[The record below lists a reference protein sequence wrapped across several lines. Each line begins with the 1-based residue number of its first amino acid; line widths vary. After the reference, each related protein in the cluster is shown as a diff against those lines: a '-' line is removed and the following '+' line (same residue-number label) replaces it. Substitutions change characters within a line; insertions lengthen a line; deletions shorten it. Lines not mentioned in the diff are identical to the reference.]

1 MAVNINT
8 VYTTVLYIL
17 NKEQR
22 GYIPP
27 AEFNSLAAQ
36 VQEEIFD
43 SYFPDG
49 NQLNRPNQ
57 QNTQNDT
64 EFFNMYKDNAFKL
77 YPFEKQ
83 RNFAYN
89 VANTGWIYNDTGTLY
104 KIGEIISTYTGQPQ
118 YDSITEAVSKKDF
131 DKINRSKLTSPTKQ
145 YPLAYISNAV
155 VPAGSSPQVLIKISP
170 QPNTVVA
177 NCIVKPSIPN
187 WGFTVGTLGQ
197 YVYNSATSANFE
209 LDTSEQTNLII
220 GILKYSGV
228 IINDQ
233 TIIQTATQEAM
244 KAEQNE
250 KS

>member
-83 RNFAYN
+83 RNFVYN
-89 VANTGWIYNDTGTLY
+89 VANTGWVYNDTGTL
-104 KIGEIISTYTGQPQ
+104 
-118 YDSITEAVSKKDF
+118 
-131 DKINRSKLTSPTKQ
+131 
-145 YPLAYISNAV
+145 
-155 VPAGSSPQVLIKISP
+155 
-170 QPNTVVA
+170 
-177 NCIVKPSIPN
+177 
-187 WGFTVGTLGQ
+187 
-197 YVYNSATSANFE
+197 
-209 LDTSEQTNLII
+209 
-220 GILKYSGV
+220 
-228 IINDQ
+228 
-233 TIIQTATQEAM
+233 
-244 KAEQNE
+244 
-250 KS
+250 